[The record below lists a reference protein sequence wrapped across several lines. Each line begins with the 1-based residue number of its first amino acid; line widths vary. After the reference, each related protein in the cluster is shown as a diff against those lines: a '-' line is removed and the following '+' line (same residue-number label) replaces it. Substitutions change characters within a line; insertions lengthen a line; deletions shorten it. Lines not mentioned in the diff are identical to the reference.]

1 MIESYRH
8 LTSCCGTNMSQK
20 CIKISS
26 CVCFFILS
34 GGLFAFSIIFF
45 VQVSGPLDNRS
56 STKITFPT
64 PEAVK
69 VQCYLQDLNFEPSLE
84 SFIRASSTEEDQELR
99 LRGLAVYSN
108 LTNACQPPVDVSK
121 SNILFNKIALITI
134 ANETEC
140 PLPEVAENAQNAG
153 YTTVVI
159 YLTDFAVHSST
170 NKTQT
175 DTQDKILIPVLSVD
189 SCANVSLDEGKRD
202 IWSPYIRYHEYESSF
217 VLDADQSYVEIS
229 IDKPQIAYVLSK
241 MQEYLKRLYC
251 WFLFGPLIT
260 LEWLRRTK
268 KFCCMSGGQQVNE
281 EHGTEDEGAVGE
293 TRLRSVVDETQEN
306 NNQETEHEQTAGE
319 EQPLIIVT
327 SDPHSNL
334 TNTEHTRHTT
344 VRRVTTL
351 IPKIFGKFAV
361 GCGYVILIIAALP
374 VGISSGGWSFFRFD
388 ENENIFQKSFWDK
401 FSKFDIDIHTAFL
414 VNEPLQLP
422 LFWEMLTLNSFLPLW
437 WSPLQLFC
445 FFLYSRF
452 ACKTTWTVPT
462 NFSKLIRSDWFASN
476 MYLLILGLVVPLCS
490 LILEYHMFVYF
501 TTYNSVYT
509 ICNLLFIVILN
520 KHTFVTRY
528 VFYISVCMI
537 FAYVESDIVAVFYFI
552 LNSKG
557 SLNNLKLT
565 ALRTV
570 AIGLTLTL
578 SFSSS
583 MHIIRKLY
591 KPQESLF
598 EGLSEK

>member
-1 MIESYRH
+1 MTALALGTTSDTALRH
-8 LTSCCGTNMSQK
+8 RYVIQMHQDKQLFLLFHFFVGLSFMCWSFPYYKELALNHSRKKPTS
-20 CIKISS
+20 
-26 CVCFFILS
+26 VL
-34 GGLFAFSIIFF
+34 AFSN
-45 VQVSGPLDNRS
+45 S
-56 STKITFPT
+56 
-64 PEAVK
+64 E
-69 VQCYLQDLNFEPSLE
+69 VQCDLKFYLHDLSSIKTHSLE

-388 ENENIFQKSFWDK
+388 ENEDDVKSFWDDVFK
-401 FSKFDIDIHTAFL
+401 GNVKTEVQVIDNMTVSHHATAL
-414 VNEPLQLP
+414 NA
-422 LFWEMLTLNSFLPLW
+422 LFYSCKQFLPLW
-437 WSPLQLFC
+437 WSPLQIFC

-476 MYLLILGLVVPLCS
+476 VYLLVLGVVVPYCS
-490 LILEYHMFVYF
+490 FDFDSSSALDSFAYF
-501 TTYNSVYT
+501 TSYN
-509 ICNLLFIVILN
+509 
-520 KHTFVTRY
+520 
-528 VFYISVCMI
+528 
-537 FAYVESDIVAVFYFI
+537 
-552 LNSKG
+552 
-557 SLNNLKLT
+557 
-565 ALRTV
+565 TV
-570 AIGLTLTL
+570 AGIL
-578 SFSSS
+578 
-583 MHIIRKLY
+583 HITYRN
-591 KPQESLF
+591 S
-598 EGLSEK
+598 